1 MKSLIDFWL
10 HFPEKER
17 KHEMI
22 VNERASIEEQIK
34 KLSKDIED
42 EEADNQKKKDMFV
55 EDLDKQVEEKRQP
68 RKDRATMF
76 RQTNELSD
84 KLTKLYMNKEEPGIS
99 VRISI
104 IGHACKGSLLLTFVL
119 ISFFF

>member
-1 MKSLIDFWL
+1 
-10 HFPEKER
+10 
-17 KHEMI
+17 MI

-68 RKDRATMF
+68 KKDRATMF

-99 VRISI
+99 VRTNHT
-104 IGHACKGSLLLTFVL
+104 IGYKKS
-119 ISFFF
+119 SFY

>member
-1 MKSLIDFWL
+1 
-10 HFPEKER
+10 
-17 KHEMI
+17 MI

-68 RKDRATMF
+68 KKDRATMF

-99 VRISI
+99 VSTNHKIGCNCKSHFINFSYFFSFRISVVKKSN
-104 IGHACKGSLLLTFVL
+104 GCRNLV
-119 ISFFF
+119 

>member
-1 MKSLIDFWL
+1 
-10 HFPEKER
+10 
-17 KHEMI
+17 MI

-68 RKDRATMF
+68 KKDRATMF

-99 VRISI
+99 VRTNYK
-104 IGHACKGSLLLTFVL
+104 IGFNCKKLSLLIFPIFCLSGFP
-119 ISFFF
+119 S